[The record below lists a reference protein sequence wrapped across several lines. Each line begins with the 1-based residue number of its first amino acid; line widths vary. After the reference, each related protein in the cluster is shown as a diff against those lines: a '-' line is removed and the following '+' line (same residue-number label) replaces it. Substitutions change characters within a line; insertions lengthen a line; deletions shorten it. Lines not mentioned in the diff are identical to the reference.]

1 MSKERLSKERCR
13 GAIVVQ
19 RNCFALRRMGEKG
32 QLWRQLLEDLDRV
45 VATGGEY
52 ANVRN

>member
-19 RNCFALRRMGEKG
+19 RNCFALGRMGEKG
-32 QLWRQLLEDLDRV
+32 QLWRQLLDLDRV